1 MNQDQVKALLLELD
15 SDVEDFTL
23 IYSGKMSKKVDGLY
37 HPEKQEIIIHN
48 KNFTEDNPLI
58 YTAIHEFAHHIQF
71 TRKDVEVTSRS
82 HTVMF
87 WDIFHRLLIKAE
99 EKGIYK
105 NLFATDERFIKLTEK
120 IKSKYL
126 HTNGELM
133 KEFGK
138 LLIEALDLCQ
148 QNHANFED
156 YVDRELGLNRTAAK
170 SIMKVYAMDVNP
182 EIGFDNMKI
191 VAGIKEE
198 KQRKVAEKAFEEGK
212 SPDMV
217 KAEIKEAKGEPDV
230 TLPRLE
236 AQKRRI
242 EKSIHNLQQKL
253 ADVEMQIDE
262 FKHEQGED

>member
-1 MNQDQVKALLLELD
+1 MNQDQVKTLLLELN

-23 IYSGKMSKKVDGLY
+23 IFSGKLSKKVDGLY

-48 KNFTEDNPLI
+48 KNFTEDNPLV

-71 TRKDVEVTSRS
+71 TQTDAEITSRA
-82 HTVMF
+82 HTVLF
-87 WDIFHRLLIKAE
+87 WNIFHKLLIQAE
-99 EKGIYK
+99 EKGIYE
-105 NLFATDERFIKLTEK
+105 NLFLKDERFKTLTNR
-120 IKSKYL
+120 IKSEYL
-126 HTNGELM
+126 HKNGSLM

-170 SIMKVYAMDVNP
+170 SIMKVYAMDVSP

-198 KQRKVAEKAFEEGK
+198 KQRKDAEISFSEGK

-217 KAEIKEAKGEPDV
+217 KAAIKESRGEPDV

-236 AQKRRI
+236 SQKKRI
-242 EKSIHNLQQKL
+242 EKNIQNLQQKL
-253 ADVEMQIDE
+253 VDVEMQI
-262 FKHEQGED
+262 EDFDHKQEI

>member
-1 MNQDQVKALLLELD
+1 MNQDQVKALLLELENE
-15 SDVEDFTL
+15 VEDFSL

-71 TRKDVEVTSRS
+71 TRKDIEVTSRS

-87 WDIFHRLLIKAE
+87 WDIFHKLLIKAE
-99 EKGIYK
+99 EKGIYQ
-105 NLFATDERFIKLTEK
+105 NLFSTDERFIKLTQK
-120 IKSKYL
+120 IKNQYL
-126 HTNGELM
+126 QKNGHLM

-148 QNHANFED
+148 QNHAQFED

-191 VAGIKEE
+191 IAGIKEE
-198 KQRKVAEKAFEEGK
+198 NQRKEAEKSFKEGK

-217 KAEIKEAKGEPDV
+217 KAEIQESKGKPDV

-236 AQKRRI
+236 SQKRRI
-242 EKSIHNLQQKL
+242 EKSIQNLQQKL
-253 ADVEMQIDE
+253 ADVEMQIEEFGHNYDE
-262 FKHEQGED
+262 

>member
-1 MNQDQVKALLLELD
+1 MNQDQIKTLLLELN
-15 SDVEDFTL
+15 SEVEDFSL
-23 IYSGKMSKKVDGLY
+23 IFSGKLSKKVDGLY

-48 KNFTEDNPLI
+48 KNFTEDNPLV

-71 TRKDVEVTSRS
+71 TQKEAEVTSRS

-87 WDIFHRLLIKAE
+87 WDIFHKLLILAE

-105 NLFATDERFIKLTEK
+105 NLFATDERFIKLTTR
-120 IKSKYL
+120 IKQDYL
-126 HTNGELM
+126 HKNGSLM

-156 YVDRELGLNRTAAK
+156 YVDRALGLNRTAAK
-170 SIMKVYAMDVNP
+170 SIMKVYAMDVKP

-198 KQRKVAEKAFEEGK
+198 NQRKEIEHSFEEGQ

-217 KAEIKEAKGEPDV
+217 KATIKESKGIPDV

-236 AQKRRI
+236 AQKKRI

-253 ADVEMQIDE
+253 ADVEMQMDDFE
-262 FKHEQGED
+262 HEQE

>member
-1 MNQDQVKALLLELD
+1 MNQDQVKTLLLELN
-15 SDVEDFTL
+15 SEVEDFTL
-23 IYSGKMSKKVDGLY
+23 IFSGKMSKKVDGLY

-71 TRKDVEVTSRS
+71 TQKEAEITSRS
-82 HTVMF
+82 HTVLF
-87 WDIFHRLLIKAE
+87 WDIFHKLLILAE

-105 NLFATDERFIKLTEK
+105 NLFATDERFINLTNK
-120 IKSKYL
+120 IKAEYL
-126 HTNGELM
+126 QRNGTLM

-170 SIMKVYAMDVNP
+170 SIMKVYAMDVKP

-198 KQRKVAEKAFEEGK
+198 KQRKEIEHSFEEGQ

-217 KAEIKEAKGEPDV
+217 KAAIKEAKGVPEV

-236 AQKRRI
+236 SQKKRI

-262 FKHEQGED
+262 FKDEQE

>member
-1 MNQDQVKALLLELD
+1 MNQDQVKTLLLELN
-15 SDVEDFTL
+15 SEVEDFT
-23 IYSGKMSKKVDGLY
+23 IIFSGKMSKKVDGLY
-37 HPEKQEIIIHN
+37 YPEKQEIIIHN
-48 KNFTEDNPLI
+48 KNFTEDNPLV

-71 TRKDVEVTSRS
+71 TQKEAEITSRA
-82 HTVMF
+82 HTVLF
-87 WDIFHRLLIKAE
+87 WDIFHKLLILAE

-105 NLFATDERFIKLTEK
+105 NLFATDERFINLTNR
-120 IKSKYL
+120 IKGEYL
-126 HTNGELM
+126 QKNGALM

-170 SIMKVYAMDVNP
+170 SIMKVYAMDVKP
-182 EIGFDNMKI
+182 EIGYDNMKI

-198 KQRKVAEKAFEEGK
+198 KQRKEIEHSFEDGK

-217 KAEIKEAKGEPDV
+217 KAEIRESKGIPEV

-236 AQKRRI
+236 SQKRRI
-242 EKSIHNLQQKL
+242 EKSLQNLQQKL
-253 ADVEMQIDE
+253 ADVQMQIDE
-262 FKHEQGED
+262 FEHTSE